1 MRPLDSIPIPRWPA
15 VAILWAL
22 LLAGH
27 AAVGWAP
34 LPARHV
40 RPALAL
46 ALGAGALSFAVGAC
60 AARRTA
66 GIRRVGLARLEAACG
81 VAAVLAAGAARGAES
96 DCAAWPLPVHPR
108 PARVRIEGKVADAT
122 TVDATP
128 ASLLIEARR
137 VAVGASEADCRAR
150 IVARWRDEAAAP
162 KWAVPGLWLSLE
174 GSLRPPEDAR
184 VAGVEAP
191 GRWMERLGID
201 GSLDVDPHSVFAP
214 SDPPDRI
221 ADPAALAR
229 DRLARLFSHSFAA
242 PVAALA
248 RGVLLGDRSGIE
260 PRIRDAFR
268 DGGTIH
274 ILSISGL
281 HVCILGGFAAV
292 AATAFRLAS
301 GAGLAIELLA
311 VWGYTLLVGAPA
323 SALRAA
329 ILWTAVRSGRVLGRE
344 TRPLAAWGLA
354 GLLLHLADPRAP
366 HDPGFQ
372 LSFGAVLGLLA
383 MGSFASEGLPDRAG
397 RKLAWLRS
405 GVSVV
410 GQSVAATA
418 GTIGISSALF
428 GALPVAG
435 FFLNVAIVPLCG
447 LFMAEAFLFLGAAA
461 TGLAAAGEAAA
472 GAVDASGLL
481 VLGVN
486 AWGASLAAPW
496 ALRATPPLVATAGG
510 VAALLLASGLREG
523 ARGAAPSVARRGRTI
538 AFALVL
544 LAGALPLF
552 PWNAIGSHAAVRPF
566 LLAIDVGQGD
576 ALLARTRDGS
586 ALLFDAG
593 PADEGRD
600 AGRSA
605 VEPALRAEGVTRVHD
620 VVLSHAHGD
629 HFGGLAWL
637 ARRGWIRALLENGSD
652 PRGAWRGPIERG
664 IARSGGLARRVVR
677 DTTITLDGGRLD
689 LRAPPPDSLIAASG
703 NAAENDRSIVADLSM
718 GATRVH
724 VPGDAE
730 ERAEAAALG
739 IQGRLSR
746 ADVLKAPHHGS
757 RTSSTLEWLER
768 IAPRIVLVS
777 CGEGNRFRHP
787 SPTTMGRYRRIG
799 AKIFRTDQ
807 EGAIRVTPGRGGAWV
822 STRAHPAPEWIPFR
836 DGHEGLVRVA
846 PPSPRSR

>member
-1 MRPLDSIPIPRWPA
+1 MRPLDSISAPRWPA

-27 AAVGWAP
+27 AAAGVAP
-34 LPARHV
+34 LPARLHP
-40 RPALAL
+40 PALAVAL
-46 ALGAGALSFAVGAC
+46 AAGAFSFAL
-60 AARRTA
+60 AAFADRRSP
-66 GIRRVGLARLEAACG
+66 GIRRAGVARAEAACG
-81 VAAVLAAGAARGAES
+81 VVAILAAGVALGAES
-96 DCAAWPLPVHPR
+96 DRASWPLPVHPR

-128 ASLLIEARR
+128 SSILIDARR
-137 VAVGASEADCRAR
+137 LAVGDREAPCRAR

-174 GSLRPPEDAR
+174 GDFRPLEDAR

-191 GRWMERLGID
+191 GRWMERLGLD
-201 GSLDVDPHSVFAP
+201 GTLEVDPRSVFAP

-221 ADPAALAR
+221 ADLAALAR
-229 DRLARLFSHSFAA
+229 DRLARLFSRSFTP

-260 PRIRDAFR
+260 PRVRDAFR

-281 HVCILGGFAAV
+281 HVCILGGFAAL
-292 AATAFRLAS
+292 AATSLRIAS

-344 TRPLAAWGLA
+344 TRPIAAWGLA
-354 GLLLHLADPRAP
+354 GLLLHLIDPRALN
-366 HDPGFQ
+366 DPGFQ
-372 LSFGAVLGLLA
+372 LSFGAVLGLMA
-383 MGSFASEGLPDRAG
+383 MGNFASEGLADRAG
-397 RKLAWLRS
+397 RNLGWLRS

-418 GTIGISSALF
+418 GTIGVSSSLF

-435 FFLNVAIVPLCG
+435 FFLNVAVVPLCG
-447 LFMAEAFLFLGAAA
+447 LFMAEAFLFLGAAGS
-461 TGLAAAGEAAA
+461 GLDVIRGAAA

-486 AWGASLAAPW
+486 AWGANLAAPW
-496 ALRATPPLVATAGG
+496 ALRAAPPPLATAAGA
-510 VAALLLASGLREG
+510 AALLLAAGLREG
-523 ARGAAPSVARRGRTI
+523 SRGAAPSAARRGRAA

-544 LAGALPLF
+544 LAGALPLL
-552 PWNAIGSHAAVRPF
+552 PWDALSRRAGRPF

-576 ALLARTRDGS
+576 ALLARLEDGS

-593 PADEGRD
+593 PSDERRD

-605 VEPALRAEGVTRVHD
+605 VEPALRAEGITRIHD
-620 VVLSHAHGD
+620 AVLSHAHAD
-629 HFGGLAWL
+629 HFGGLGWL

-652 PRGAWRGPIERG
+652 PRGAWRGPIERVV
-664 IARSGGLARRVVR
+664 ARSGGSVRRVVR
-677 DTTITLDGGRLD
+677 DTTIDIRGGKLD
-689 LRAPPPDSLIAASG
+689 LHAPPADSLIAASG
-703 NAAENDRSIVADLSM
+703 NAAENDRSIVADVSLG
-718 GATRVH
+718 GASVH

-730 ERAEAAALG
+730 ERAEAAALE
-739 IQGRLSR
+739 IEGRLTH
-746 ADVLKAPHHGS
+746 ADILKAPHHGS
-757 RTSSTLEWLER
+757 RTSSTRAWLER
-768 IAPRIVLVS
+768 IGPQIVLVS

-787 SPTTMGRYRRIG
+787 SPSTMGRYRRVG
-799 AKIFRTDQ
+799 AAIFRTDR
-807 EGAIRVTPGRGGAWV
+807 EGAIRVTPTRGGAWV

-836 DGHEGLVRVA
+836 TRREGQGEGA
-846 PPSPRSR
+846 ADPPGSR